1 MNTQTKHH
9 GGKKMDFQNL
19 IARNRRFADQYEGG
33 LSMMPRFST
42 IVLTCADARV
52 DPAHVLGLELGDAV
66 VFRNAGA
73 RVTRDVELELGILW
87 TLASRMAGDAF
98 RGIELAIVHH
108 SDCGFERL
116 ANPEL
121 GRALSTK
128 LGVESAEIDALAIGD
143 HAQSVREDIERLR
156 RSPLVPKDLV
166 VSGHLYNVA
175 DGKVREIAAPAPL
188 RTDV

>member
-1 MNTQTKHH
+1 MT
-9 GGKKMDFQNL
+9 DFQSL
-19 IARNRRFADQYEGG
+19 IGRNEQFAAGYEGG

-73 RVTRDVELELGILW
+73 RVTHDVELELGILW
-87 TLASRMAGDAF
+87 TLAGRMAGDAF

-108 SDCGFERL
+108 TDCGFERL
-116 ANPEL
+116 ANPDL

-128 LGVESAEIDALAIGD
+128 LGVEHAQIDALAIKD
-143 HAQSVREDIERLR
+143 HTESIHEDIERLR

-166 VSGHLYNVA
+166 VSGHLYSVA
-175 DGKVREIAAPAPL
+175 DGTVQQVVAPATL
-188 RTDV
+188 HADV